1 MARRAA
7 GSVTTSG
14 SGPNRRRTRR
24 PSRSNTPRPISKEM
38 HVGHL
43 PTTMVGGTIARI
55 LDFAGHHVRG
65 PVPARV

>member
-7 GSVTTSG
+7 GSVTTNG

-24 PSRSNTPRPISKEM
+24 PSRSNAPRPTSKEM
-38 HVGHL
+38 LVGHL
-43 PTTMVGGTIARI
+43 RTTIAGGTIAGI

-65 PVPARV
+65 PVPARM